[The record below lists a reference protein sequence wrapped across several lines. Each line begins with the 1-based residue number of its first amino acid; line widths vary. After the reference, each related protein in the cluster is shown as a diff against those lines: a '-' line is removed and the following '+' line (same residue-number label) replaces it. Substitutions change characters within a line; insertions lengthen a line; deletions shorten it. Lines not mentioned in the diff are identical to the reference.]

1 MRIHLWKNVS
11 LVSFIVLLIGSTAVF
26 AGGTQKGSEIQFYGF
41 LRMDMAYNASRMSDT
56 QIPVFV
62 LSEDPNAPG
71 AAPENQSEFTL
82 YTRMTRFG
90 VNLDGGEVEA
100 IGSPKLTGRIEV
112 DFYGGPA
119 SDSRNMFRMRHA
131 WAKLQWGNFL
141 LLVGQ
146 TVDLISPL
154 YPSVNADMLM
164 WGTGN
169 LADRRPQT
177 RAQHTIPISASQL
190 LIQGAAGLTNAI
202 DRKDLDKNGVPDGEV
217 SGLPT
222 LQGRLALRLPIW
234 KTDDGKSHPL
244 EIGAWGHQ
252 AWEELDYSDDPRII
266 FTTIETT
273 KKEFQSSVVGVDV
286 KLPLYRDRLALTA
299 EGWTGKNLSDVRGG
313 ILQGI
318 NTRTGAEIRATGGFA
333 QLSWTTTKTER
344 YKNILHA
351 GIAMDDPDEEDL
363 NEGGRD
369 LNYAVYGAVQSVFEH
384 FTLGIEYL
392 HWVTEYVGFGNG
404 TSDRI
409 NLYTVYNF

>member
-1 MRIHLWKNVS
+1 MTDHLWRNVG
-11 LVSFIVLLIGSTAVF
+11 LTAFLLLLIGSTVVF
-26 AGGTQKGSEIQFYGF
+26 AGQTQKGSKIQFYGF
-41 LRMDMAYNASRMSDT
+41 LRMDAAYDTSRMSDT

-62 LSEDPNAPG
+62 RSEDPNAPG

-90 VNLDGGEVEA
+90 LNLGGGEVEA

-131 WAKLQWGNFL
+131 WAKLQWGNFFL
-141 LLVGQ
+141 LAGQ
-146 TVDLISPL
+146 TSDLISPL

-177 RAQHTIPISASQL
+177 RLQYTLPIGASQL

-222 LQGRLALRLPIW
+222 LQGRLALRLPLW
-234 KTDDGKSHPL
+234 KTADDKSHPL

-252 AWEELDYSDDPRII
+252 AWEELDAPLDGTEEDS
-266 FTTIETT
+266 
-273 KKEFQSSVVGVDV
+273 FQSSVVGVDL
-286 KLPLYRDRLALTA
+286 KLPLYQDRLALTV

-318 NTRTGAEIRATGGFA
+318 NTATGAEIHATGGFA
-333 QLSWTTTKTER
+333 QLSWTAVKTER
-344 YKNILHA
+344 YKNVLHA
-351 GIAMDDPDEEDL
+351 GIAMDDADDADL
-363 NEGGRD
+363 NDGDRD
-369 LNYAVYGAVQSVFEH
+369 LNYAVYGAVQSVFGH

-404 TSDRI
+404 TSDRV
-409 NLYTVYNF
+409 NLYTIYNF

>member
-11 LVSFIVLLIGSTAVF
+11 LVSFVLLLIGSTTVF
-26 AGGTQKGSEIQFYGF
+26 AGQTQKGSDIQFYGF
-41 LRMDMAYNASRMSDT
+41 LRMDMAYNTSRMSDT

-90 VNLDGGEVEA
+90 LNLGGGEVEA

-131 WAKLQWGNFL
+131 WARLQWGNFL
-141 LLVGQ
+141 LLAGQ

-154 YPSVNADMLM
+154 YPFVNADMLM

-177 RAQHTIPISASQL
+177 RAEYTLPIGGSQL
-190 LIQGAAGLTNAI
+190 FIQGAAGLTNAI

-222 LQGRLALRLPIW
+222 LQGRLALRLPLW
-234 KTDDGKSHPL
+234 KTDDGASHPL
-244 EIGAWGHQ
+244 EIGAWAHQ
-252 AWEELDYSDDPRII
+252 AWEELDAPLNGTEEDG
-266 FTTIETT
+266 
-273 KKEFQSSVVGVDV
+273 FQSSVVGVDV
-286 KLPLYRDRLALTA
+286 KLPLYRDRLTLTA

-363 NEGGRD
+363 NKGGRD
-369 LNYAVYGAVQSVFEH
+369 LNYAVYGAVESVFGH

>member
-1 MRIHLWKNVS
+1 MTDHLWRNVG
-11 LVSFIVLLIGSTAVF
+11 LTSFLLLLIGSTVVF
-26 AGGTQKGSEIQFYGF
+26 AGQTQKGSDIQFYGF
-41 LRMDMAYNASRMSDT
+41 LRMDAAYDTSRMSDT

-62 LSEDPNAPG
+62 RSEDPNAPG

-90 VNLDGGEVEA
+90 LNLGGGELKA

-131 WAKLQWGNFL
+131 WAKLQWGNFFL
-141 LLVGQ
+141 LAGQ
-146 TVDLISPL
+146 TSDLISPL

-177 RAQHTIPISASQL
+177 RAQYTLPIGASQL
-190 LIQGAAGLTNAI
+190 FIQGAAGLTNAI

-222 LQGRLALRLPIW
+222 LQGRLALRLPLW

-252 AWEELDYSDDPRII
+252 AWEKLDAPLDGTEEDS
-266 FTTIETT
+266 
-273 KKEFQSSVVGVDV
+273 FQSSVVGVDL
-286 KLPLYRDRLALTA
+286 KLPLYQDRLALTV

-318 NTRTGAEIRATGGFA
+318 NTKTGAEIQATGGFA
-333 QLSWTTTKTER
+333 QLSWTAVKTER
-344 YKNILHA
+344 YKNVLHA
-351 GIAMDDPDEEDL
+351 GIAMDDADEADL
-363 NEGGRD
+363 NDDGRD
-369 LNYAVYGAVQSVFEH
+369 LNYAVYGAVQSVFGH

-404 TSDRI
+404 TSDRV
-409 NLYTVYNF
+409 NLYTIYNF

>member
-1 MRIHLWKNVS
+1 MTDHLWRNVG
-11 LVSFIVLLIGSTAVF
+11 LTSFLLLLISSTVVF
-26 AGGTQKGSEIQFYGF
+26 AGQTQKGSKIQFYGF
-41 LRMDMAYNASRMSDT
+41 LRMDAAYDTSRMSDT
-56 QIPVFV
+56 QIPVYV
-62 LSEDPNAPG
+62 LSEDPENPKG
-71 AAPENQSEFTL
+71 APENQSEFTL

-90 VNLDGGEVEA
+90 LNLSGSEVEA

-141 LLVGQ
+141 LLAGQ
-146 TVDLISPL
+146 TSDLISPL
-154 YPSVNADMLM
+154 YPSVNAGMLM

-177 RAQHTIPISASQL
+177 RIQYILPIGASQL
-190 LIQGAAGLTNAI
+190 LIQSAAGLTGAI

-252 AWEELDYSDDPRII
+252 AWEELDEPLDGTEEDA
-266 FTTIETT
+266 
-273 KKEFQSSVVGVDV
+273 FQSSVVGVDL
-286 KLPLYRDRLALTA
+286 KLPLYQDRLALTA

-318 NTRTGAEIRATGGFA
+318 NTKAGAEIHAMGGFA
-333 QLSWTTTKTER
+333 QLSWTTVKTER
-344 YKNILHA
+344 YKNVLHA
-351 GIAMDDPDEEDL
+351 GIAMEEVVAADL
-363 NEGGRD
+363 NYGDRD
-369 LNYAVYGAVQSVFEH
+369 LNFAVFGAVQSVFGH

-392 HWVTEYVGFGNG
+392 YWITEYVGFDHG

-409 NLYTVYNF
+409 NLYTIYNF

>member
-1 MRIHLWKNVS
+1 MTNHLWRNVGLS
-11 LVSFIVLLIGSTAVF
+11 SFLLLLIGSTVVF
-26 AGGTQKGSEIQFYGF
+26 AGQTQKGSEIQFTF
-41 LRMDMAYNASRMSDT
+41 LRMDMAYDTSRMSDT

-62 LSEDPNAPG
+62 RSEDPKRPRCCPRK
-71 AAPENQSEFTL
+71 PERIHTL
-82 YTRMTRFG
+82 YPYDPLRL
-90 VNLDGGEVEA
+90 NLGGGEVEA

-131 WAKLQWGNFL
+131 WAKLQWGNFFL
-141 LLVGQ
+141 LAGQ
-146 TVDLISPL
+146 TSDLISPL

-177 RAQHTIPISASQL
+177 RVQYTLPIGASQL
-190 LIQGAAGLTNAI
+190 LIQSAAGLTNAI

-222 LQGRLALRLPIW
+222 LQGRLALRLPLW

-252 AWEELDYSDDPRII
+252 AWEELDKPLDGTEEDA
-266 FTTIETT
+266 
-273 KKEFQSSVVGVDV
+273 FQSSVVGIDL
-286 KLPLYRDRLALTA
+286 KLPLYQDRLALTA

-318 NTRTGAEIRATGGFA
+318 NTKPERRFTQRGA
-333 QLSWTTTKTER
+333 SH
-344 YKNILHA
+344 N
-351 GIAMDDPDEEDL
+351 
-363 NEGGRD
+363 
-369 LNYAVYGAVQSVFEH
+369 
-384 FTLGIEYL
+384 
-392 HWVTEYVGFGNG
+392 
-404 TSDRI
+404 
-409 NLYTVYNF
+409 

>member
-1 MRIHLWKNVS
+1 MKIYLWKNVS
-11 LVSFIVLLIGSTAVF
+11 FVSFVVLLIGSTVVF
-26 AGGTQKGSEIQFYGF
+26 AGETQKGSEIQFYGF
-41 LRMDMAYNASRMSDT
+41 LRMDAAYNTSRMSDT

-62 LSEDPNAPG
+62 RSEDPKAPG

-90 VNLDGGEVEA
+90 LNLKGGEVEA
-100 IGSPKLTGRIEV
+100 MGSPKLTGRIEV

-131 WAKLQWGNFL
+131 WAKLQWGNFFL
-141 LLVGQ
+141 LAGQ
-146 TVDLISPL
+146 TSDLISPL

-177 RAQHTIPISASQL
+177 RAQYTLPIGAAHL
-190 LIQGAAGLTNAI
+190 FIQGAAGLTNAI

-234 KTDDGKSHPL
+234 KTDSGKSHPL

-252 AWEELDYSDDPRII
+252 AWEELDAPLGDAQEDA
-266 FTTIETT
+266 
-273 KKEFQSSVVGVDV
+273 FQSRVVGVDV
-286 KLPLYRDRLALTA
+286 KLPLYRDRLALIA

-318 NTRTGAEIRATGGFA
+318 NTKTGAEINATGGFA
-333 QLSWTTTKTER
+333 QLSWTVAKSER

-351 GIAMDDPDEEDL
+351 GIAMDDAEDTDL
-363 NEGGRD
+363 NDGDRD
-369 LNYAVYGAVQSVFEH
+369 LNRAVFGAVQSVFGH
-384 FTLGIEYL
+384 FTLGIEYF
-392 HWVTEYVGFGNG
+392 HWVTEYVGFGTG

-409 NLYTVYNF
+409 NLYTIYNF

>member
-1 MRIHLWKNVS
+1 MTEHSWRNVS
-11 LVSFIVLLIGSTAVF
+11 ITSFLLLLIGSTIVF
-26 AGGTQKGSEIQFYGF
+26 AGQTQKGSKIQFYGF
-41 LRMDMAYNASRMSDT
+41 LRMDAAYDTSRMSDT

-62 LSEDPNAPG
+62 RSEDPNAPG

-90 VNLDGGEVEA
+90 LNLGGGEVEA

-131 WAKLQWGNFL
+131 WAKLQWGNFFL
-141 LLVGQ
+141 LAGQ
-146 TVDLISPL
+146 TSDLISPL

-177 RAQHTIPISASQL
+177 RLQYTLPIGGSQL
-190 LIQGAAGLTNAI
+190 LIQSTAGLTNAI

-222 LQGRLALRLPIW
+222 LQGRLALRLPLW
-234 KTDDGKSHPL
+234 KTADGKSHPL

-252 AWEELDYSDDPRII
+252 AWEELDTPLDGTEED
-266 FTTIETT
+266 T
-273 KKEFQSSVVGVDV
+273 FQSSVVGVDL
-286 KLPLYRDRLALTA
+286 KLPLYQDRLALIA
-299 EGWTGKNLSDVRGG
+299 ESWTGKNLSDVRGG

-318 NTRTGAEIRATGGFA
+318 NTKTGAEIHATGGFA

-344 YKNILHA
+344 YKNVLHA
-351 GIAMDDPDEEDL
+351 GIAMDDADDADL
-363 NEGGRD
+363 NDGGRD
-369 LNYAVYGAVQSVFEH
+369 LNYAVYGAVQSVFGH
-384 FTLGIEYL
+384 FTIGIEYL
-392 HWVTEYVGFGNG
+392 HWVTEYVGFDNG
-404 TSDRI
+404 TSDRV
-409 NLYTVYNF
+409 NLYTIYNF

>member
-1 MRIHLWKNVS
+1 MTDHLWRNVG
-11 LVSFIVLLIGSTAVF
+11 LTSFLLLLIGSTVVF
-26 AGGTQKGSEIQFYGF
+26 AGQTQKGSEIQFYGF
-41 LRMDMAYNASRMSDT
+41 LRMDAAYDTSRMSDT

-62 LSEDPNAPG
+62 RSEDPSAPG

-90 VNLDGGEVEA
+90 LNLGGGELKA

-141 LLVGQ
+141 LLAGQ
-146 TVDLISPL
+146 TSDLISPL

-177 RAQHTIPISASQL
+177 RVQYTLPIGASQL
-190 LIQGAAGLTNAI
+190 LIQSAAGLTGAI

-234 KTDDGKSHPL
+234 KTEDGASHPL

-252 AWEELDYSDDPRII
+252 AWEELDAPLAGTEEDS
-266 FTTIETT
+266 
-273 KKEFQSSVVGVDV
+273 FQSSVVGVDL
-286 KLPLYRDRLALTA
+286 KLPLYRDRLALA
-299 EGWTGKNLSDVRGG
+299 LEGWTGKNLSDLRGG

-318 NTRTGAEIRATGGFA
+318 NTKTGAEIQAMGGFA
-333 QLSWTTTKTER
+333 QLSWTTVKTER
-344 YKNILHA
+344 YKNVLHA
-351 GIAMDDPDEEDL
+351 GIAMDEVVAADL
-363 NEGGRD
+363 NYGDRD
-369 LNYAVYGAVQSVFEH
+369 LNAAVYGAVQSVFGH

-404 TSDRI
+404 TSDRV
-409 NLYTVYNF
+409 NLYTIYNF

>member
-1 MRIHLWKNVS
+1 L
-11 LVSFIVLLIGSTAVF
+11 G
-26 AGGTQKGSEIQFYGF
+26 
-41 LRMDMAYNASRMSDT
+41 
-56 QIPVFV
+56 
-62 LSEDPNAPG
+62 
-71 AAPENQSEFTL
+71 
-82 YTRMTRFG
+82 
-90 VNLDGGEVEA
+90 GGEVEA

-131 WAKLQWGNFL
+131 WAKLQCGNFL
-141 LLVGQ
+141 LLAGQ
-146 TVDLISPL
+146 TSDLISPL

-177 RAQHTIPISASQL
+177 RAQYTLPIGATQL
-190 LIQGAAGLTNAI
+190 LIQSAVGLTNAI

-234 KTDDGKSHPL
+234 KTADSKSHPL

-252 AWEELDYSDDPRII
+252 AWEELDAPLDGTEKDA
-266 FTTIETT
+266 
-273 KKEFQSSVVGVDV
+273 FQSSVVGVDL
-286 KLPLYRDRLALTA
+286 KLPLYQDRLALIA

-318 NTRTGAEIRATGGFA
+318 NTKTGAEIHATGGFA
-333 QLSWTTTKTER
+333 QLSWTTVKTER
-344 YKNILHA
+344 YKNVLHA
-351 GIAMDDPDEEDL
+351 GIAMDDADDADL
-363 NEGGRD
+363 SDGGRD
-369 LNYAVYGAVQSVFEH
+369 LNYAVFGAVQSVFGH

-392 HWVTEYVGFGNG
+392 HWVTEYVGFDNG
-404 TSDRI
+404 TSDRV
-409 NLYTVYNF
+409 NLYTLYNF

>member
-1 MRIHLWKNVS
+1 MTEHLWRNVG
-11 LVSFIVLLIGSTAVF
+11 LISFLLLLIGSTVVF
-26 AGGTQKGSEIQFYGF
+26 AGQTQKGSKIQFYGF
-41 LRMDMAYNASRMSDT
+41 LRMDAAYDTSRMSDT
-56 QIPVFV
+56 QIPVYV
-62 LSEDPNAPG
+62 RSEDPNAPG

-90 VNLDGGEVEA
+90 LNLGGGEVEA

-141 LLVGQ
+141 LLAGQ
-146 TVDLISPL
+146 TSDLISPL

-177 RAQHTIPISASQL
+177 RAQYTFPIGASQL
-190 LIQGAAGLTNAI
+190 LIQSAAGLTGAI

-234 KTDDGKSHPL
+234 KTADGKSHPL

-252 AWEELDYSDDPRII
+252 AWEELDKPLDGTEEDA
-266 FTTIETT
+266 
-273 KKEFQSSVVGVDV
+273 FQSSVVGVDL
-286 KLPLYRDRLALTA
+286 KLPLYQDRLALTA

-313 ILQGI
+313 ILQGV
-318 NTRTGAEIRATGGFA
+318 NTKTGDEIHATGGFV
-333 QLSWTTTKTER
+333 QLSWTTVKAER
-344 YKNILHA
+344 YKNVLHA
-351 GIAMDDPDEEDL
+351 GIAIDEVVAADL
-363 NEGGRD
+363 NDGDRD
-369 LNYAVYGAVQSVFEH
+369 LNSAVFGAVQSVFGH

-392 HWVTEYVGFGNG
+392 HWVTEYLGFGNG
-404 TSDRI
+404 TSDRV
-409 NLYTVYNF
+409 NLYTIYNF

>member
-1 MRIHLWKNVS
+1 MTEHLWRNVS
-11 LVSFIVLLIGSTAVF
+11 ITSFLLLLIGSTVVF
-26 AGGTQKGSEIQFYGF
+26 AGQTQKGSSIQFYGF
-41 LRMDMAYNASRMSDT
+41 LRMDMAYDTSRMSDT

-62 LSEDPNAPG
+62 RSEDPNAPG

-90 VNLDGGEVEA
+90 LNLGGGEVEA
-100 IGSPKLTGRIEV
+100 IGSAKLTGRIEV

-141 LLVGQ
+141 LLAGQ
-146 TVDLISPL
+146 TSDLISPL

-177 RAQHTIPISASQL
+177 RIQYTLPIGATQL
-190 LIQGAAGLTNAI
+190 LIQSAAGLTNAI
-202 DRKDLDKNGVPDGEV
+202 DRKDLDQNGVPDGEV

-234 KTDDGKSHPL
+234 KTADGKSQPL

-252 AWEELDYSDDPRII
+252 AWEELDAPLDGTEEDA
-266 FTTIETT
+266 
-273 KKEFQSSVVGVDV
+273 FQSSVVGVDLKV
-286 KLPLYRDRLALTA
+286 PLYQDRLALTA

-318 NTRTGAEIRATGGFA
+318 NTKTGAEIHAMGGFA
-333 QLSWTTTKTER
+333 QLSWTTVKTER
-344 YKNILHA
+344 YKNVLHA
-351 GIAMDDPDEEDL
+351 GIAMDDADDADL
-363 NEGGRD
+363 NDGGRD
-369 LNYAVYGAVQSVFEH
+369 LNYAVYGAVQSVFGH

-392 HWVTEYVGFGNG
+392 HWVTEYKGYDNG
-404 TSDRI
+404 TSDRV
-409 NLYTVYNF
+409 NLYTIYNF

>member
-1 MRIHLWKNVS
+1 MTNHLWRNVG
-11 LVSFIVLLIGSTAVF
+11 LTSFLLLLIGSTVVF
-26 AGGTQKGSEIQFYGF
+26 AGQTQKGSSIQFYGF
-41 LRMDMAYNASRMSDT
+41 LRMDAAYDTSRMSDT
-56 QIPVFV
+56 QIPVYV
-62 LSEDPNAPG
+62 RSEDPNAPG

-90 VNLDGGEVEA
+90 LNLGGGEVEA

-141 LLVGQ
+141 LLAGQ
-146 TVDLISPL
+146 TSDLISPL

-177 RAQHTIPISASQL
+177 RIQYTLPIGASQL
-190 LIQGAAGLTNAI
+190 LIQSAAGLTNAI

-222 LQGRLALRLPIW
+222 LQGRLALRLPLW
-234 KTDDGKSHPL
+234 KTADDKSHPL
-244 EIGAWGHQ
+244 EIGAWVHQ
-252 AWEELDYSDDPRII
+252 AWEELDAPLDGTD
-266 FTTIETT
+266 EDA
-273 KKEFQSSVVGVDV
+273 FQSSVVGVDL
-286 KLPLYRDRLALTA
+286 KLPLYQDRLALTV

-318 NTRTGAEIRATGGFA
+318 NTKTGAEIHATGGFA
-333 QLSWTTTKTER
+333 QLSWTTIKTER
-344 YKNILHA
+344 YKNVLHA
-351 GIAMDDPDEEDL
+351 GIAMDDADDADL
-363 NEGGRD
+363 NGGGRD
-369 LNYAVYGAVQSVFEH
+369 LNYAVYGAVQSVFGH

-392 HWVTEYVGFGNG
+392 HWVTEYVGFDNG

-409 NLYTVYNF
+409 NLYTIYNF

>member
-1 MRIHLWKNVS
+1 MTNHLWRNVG
-11 LVSFIVLLIGSTAVF
+11 LTSFLLLLISSTVVF
-26 AGGTQKGSEIQFYGF
+26 AGQPQKGSKIQFYGF
-41 LRMDMAYNASRMSDT
+41 LRMDMAYDTSRMSDT

-62 LSEDPNAPG
+62 RSEDPNAPG

-90 VNLDGGEVEA
+90 LNLSGSEVEA

-141 LLVGQ
+141 LLAGQ
-146 TVDLISPL
+146 TSDLISPL

-177 RAQHTIPISASQL
+177 RIQYILPIGASQL
-190 LIQGAAGLTNAI
+190 LIQSAAGLTNAI

-234 KTDDGKSHPL
+234 KTDDGKSQPL

-252 AWEELDYSDDPRII
+252 AWEELDAPLDGTEKDA
-266 FTTIETT
+266 
-273 KKEFQSSVVGVDV
+273 FQSSVVGVDL
-286 KLPLYRDRLALTA
+286 KLPLYQDRLALIA

-318 NTRTGAEIRATGGFA
+318 NTKTGAEIHATGGFA
-333 QLSWTTTKTER
+333 QLSWTTVKTER
-344 YKNILHA
+344 YKNVLHA
-351 GIAMDDPDEEDL
+351 GIAMDDADDADL
-363 NEGGRD
+363 NDGGRD
-369 LNYAVYGAVQSVFEH
+369 LNYAVFGAVQSVFGH

-392 HWVTEYVGFGNG
+392 HWVTEYVGFDNG
-404 TSDRI
+404 TSDRV
-409 NLYTVYNF
+409 NLYTIYNF

>member
-1 MRIHLWKNVS
+1 MRIYLWKNVS
-11 LVSFIVLLIGSTAVF
+11 LISFIVLLISSTVVF
-26 AGGTQKGSEIQFYGF
+26 AGQTQKGSAIQLYGF
-41 LRMDMAYNASRMSDT
+41 LRMDMAYDTSRMSDT

-62 LSEDPNAPG
+62 RSEDPNTPG

-82 YTRMTRFG
+82 YPRMTRLG
-90 VNLDGGEVEA
+90 LNLDGGEIAA
-100 IGSPKLTGRIEV
+100 IDSPKLTGRVEV

-141 LLVGQ
+141 LLTGQ
-146 TVDLISPL
+146 TADLISPL

-177 RAQHTIPISASQL
+177 RVQYTLPIGPSQL
-190 LIQGAAGLTNAI
+190 LIQGAVGLTNAI

-222 LQGRLALRLPIW
+222 LQGRIAWRLPIW
-234 KTDDGKSHPL
+234 QTGDGKSHPL

-252 AWEELDYSDDPRII
+252 AWEELDKPLDGTEEDA
-266 FTTIETT
+266 
-273 KKEFQSSVVGVDV
+273 FQSNVVGVDV
-286 KLPLYRDRLALTA
+286 KLPLYQDRLALTA
-299 EGWTGKNLSDVRGG
+299 EGWTGKNLSDLRGG
-313 ILQGI
+313 ILQGVNI
-318 NTRTGAEIRATGGFA
+318 TTGAEIHATGGFA
-333 QLSWTTTKTER
+333 QLSWTTTQTEG
-344 YKNILHA
+344 YKNVLHA
-351 GIAMDDPDEEDL
+351 GIAMDDADDADL
-363 NEGGRD
+363 NDGGRD
-369 LNYAVYGAVQSVFEH
+369 LNYAIYGAVQSVFGH
-384 FTLGIEYL
+384 FTLGIEYF

>member
-1 MRIHLWKNVS
+1 MTNHLWRNVG
-11 LVSFIVLLIGSTAVF
+11 LTSFLLLLIGSTVVF
-26 AGGTQKGSEIQFYGF
+26 AGQTQKGSKIQFYGF
-41 LRMDMAYNASRMSDT
+41 LRMDAAYDTSRMSDT

-62 LSEDPNAPG
+62 RSEDPNAPG

-90 VNLDGGEVEA
+90 LNLGGGELKA

-141 LLVGQ
+141 LLAGQ
-146 TVDLISPL
+146 TSDLISPL

-177 RAQHTIPISASQL
+177 RVQYTLPIGASQL
-190 LIQGAAGLTNAI
+190 LIQSAAGLTNAI

-252 AWEELDYSDDPRII
+252 AWEELDKPLDGTD
-266 FTTIETT
+266 EDA
-273 KKEFQSSVVGVDV
+273 FQSSVVGVDL
-286 KLPLYRDRLALTA
+286 KLPLYQDRLALTA
-299 EGWTGKNLSDVRGG
+299 EGWTGKNLSDLRGG

-318 NTRTGAEIRATGGFA
+318 NTKTGAEIRAMGGFA
-333 QLSWTTTKTER
+333 QLSWTAVKTER
-344 YKNILHA
+344 YKNVLHA
-351 GIAMDDPDEEDL
+351 GIAMDDADDADL
-363 NEGGRD
+363 NDGGRD
-369 LNYAVYGAVQSVFEH
+369 LNYAVYGAVQSVFGH

-392 HWVTEYVGFGNG
+392 HWVTEYVGFDNG
-404 TSDRI
+404 TSDRV
-409 NLYTVYNF
+409 NLYTIYNF

>member
-1 MRIHLWKNVS
+1 MTDHLWRNVG
-11 LVSFIVLLIGSTAVF
+11 LTSFLLLLIGSTVVF
-26 AGGTQKGSEIQFYGF
+26 AGQTQKGSEIQFYGF
-41 LRMDMAYNASRMSDT
+41 LRMDAAYDTSRMSDT

-62 LSEDPNAPG
+62 RSEDPSAPG

-90 VNLDGGEVEA
+90 LNLGGGELKA

-141 LLVGQ
+141 LLAGQ
-146 TVDLISPL
+146 TSDLISPL

-177 RAQHTIPISASQL
+177 RVQYTLPIGTSQL
-190 LIQGAAGLTNAI
+190 LIQSAAGLTNAI

-252 AWEELDYSDDPRII
+252 AWEELDAPLAGTEEDS
-266 FTTIETT
+266 
-273 KKEFQSSVVGVDV
+273 FQSSVVGVDL
-286 KLPLYRDRLALTA
+286 KLPLYQDRLALTV
-299 EGWTGKNLSDVRGG
+299 EGWTGKNLSDLRGG

-318 NTRTGAEIRATGGFA
+318 NTATGAEIHATGGFA
-333 QLSWTTTKTER
+333 QLSWTTIKTER
-344 YKNILHA
+344 YKNVLHA
-351 GIAMDDPDEEDL
+351 GIAMDDADDADL
-363 NEGGRD
+363 NDGGRD
-369 LNYAVYGAVQSVFEH
+369 LNYAMYGAVQSVFGH

-409 NLYTVYNF
+409 NLYTIYNF

>member
-1 MRIHLWKNVS
+1 MEVLRRIRGICS
-11 LVSFIVLLIGSTAVF
+11 GC
-26 AGGTQKGSEIQFYGF
+26 GTLGQ
-41 LRMDMAYNASRMSDT
+41 D
-56 QIPVFV
+56 
-62 LSEDPNAPG
+62 
-71 AAPENQSEFTL
+71 
-82 YTRMTRFG
+82 
-90 VNLDGGEVEA
+90 
-100 IGSPKLTGRIEV
+100 
-112 DFYGGPA
+112 
-119 SDSRNMFRMRHA
+119 
-131 WAKLQWGNFL
+131 LQWGNFL

-177 RAQHTIPISASQL
+177 RVQYTLPISASQL

-252 AWEELDYSDDPRII
+252 AWEELDYSDDPGII

-286 KLPLYRDRLALTA
+286 KLPLYRDRLTLTA

>member
-1 MRIHLWKNVS
+1 MTDHFLWRNVG
-11 LVSFIVLLIGSTAVF
+11 LTSFLLLLIGSTIVF
-26 AGGTQKGSEIQFYGF
+26 AGQTQKGSKIQFYGF
-41 LRMDMAYNASRMSDT
+41 LRMDMAYDTSRMSDT

-62 LSEDPNAPG
+62 RSEDPNAPG

-90 VNLDGGEVEA
+90 LNLSGGEVEA

-141 LLVGQ
+141 LLAGQ
-146 TVDLISPL
+146 TSDLISPL

-177 RAQHTIPISASQL
+177 RAQYTLPIGATQL
-190 LIQGAAGLTNAI
+190 LIQSAVGLTNAI

-234 KTDDGKSHPL
+234 KTDDGKSQPL

-252 AWEELDYSDDPRII
+252 AWEELDTPLDGTEEDA
-266 FTTIETT
+266 
-273 KKEFQSSVVGVDV
+273 FQSSVVGVDL
-286 KLPLYRDRLALTA
+286 KLPLYQDRLALTA

-318 NTRTGAEIRATGGFA
+318 NTKTGAEIHAMGGFA
-333 QLSWTTTKTER
+333 QLSWTTVKTER
-344 YKNILHA
+344 YKNVLHA
-351 GIAMDDPDEEDL
+351 GIAMDDADDADL
-363 NEGGRD
+363 NDGGRD
-369 LNYAVYGAVQSVFEH
+369 LNYAVYGAVQSVFGH

-392 HWVTEYVGFGNG
+392 HWVTEYVGFDNG
-404 TSDRI
+404 TSDRV
-409 NLYTVYNF
+409 NLYTIYNF